1 MSYTHILVAVD
12 LSDDSQLLLDK
23 AVDLAKATKAKLSLI
38 YIDVMKDDDFT
49 HQIVHSFVNDSDN
62 NNILQESKAQLNTL
76 KESTSYPIEQT
87 LVGFGGLS
95 QELEDA
101 VAEYEIDLI
110 VCGHHQGFW
119 HNINSSAKQ
128 VMKSIPVELLVIPL
142 A

>member
-12 LSDDSQLLLDK
+12 LSDDSQLLVDK

-49 HQIVHSFVNDSDN
+49 HQIVHSFVNDSAN
-62 NNILQESKAQLNTL
+62 NNILQESKEQLNTL
-76 KESTSYPIEQT
+76 KESTSYPIEHT

-101 VAEYEIDLI
+101 VAEYKIDLI

-128 VMKSIPVELLVIPL
+128 VMKSIPVELLVVPL

>member
-12 LSDDSQLLLDK
+12 LSDDSQLLVDK

-49 HQIVHSFVNDSDN
+49 HQIVHSFVNDSAN
-62 NNILQESKAQLNTL
+62 NNILQESKAQLKTL
-76 KESTSYPIEQT
+76 KESTSYPIEHT

-128 VMKSIPVELLVIPL
+128 VMKSIPVELLVVPL
-142 A
+142 V